1 MTFERACAV
10 HSSACEEISAA
21 EEKLMHNPQM
31 FDQAWQ
37 EMLNASNTRLMEA
50 EKEKIKHESIH
61 LEGKQKPT
69 FLKLEDRTMFVCS
82 SRL

>member
-61 LEGKQKPT
+61 LEGKQNSINT
-69 FLKLEDRTMFVCS
+69 VFGLADFALVCS
-82 SRL
+82 